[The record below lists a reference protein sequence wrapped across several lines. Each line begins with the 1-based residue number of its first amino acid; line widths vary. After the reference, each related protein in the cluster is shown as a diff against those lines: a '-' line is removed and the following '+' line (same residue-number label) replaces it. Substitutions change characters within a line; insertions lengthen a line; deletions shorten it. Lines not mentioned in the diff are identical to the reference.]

1 MSSPM
6 PDQTLA
12 ALPGR
17 LRAPFEM
24 KHGLPGRAGRRDAS
38 SSVAPIA
45 LLSGL
50 PASLPR
56 TTHRTPSARG
66 HSEMSSKAPSAR
78 TGSAEGRHR
87 LFSDREAAG
96 KAAPSL
102 PVSACAA
109 SPPPRLFSD
118 REAAGKAAPSL
129 PVSACAASPPPRLNR
144 TAEHVAQPQ
153 RQVTEALPATEVRR
167 DGLVRVARL
176 PPRRR
181 GDVAPEE
188 AECGALPAS
197 VVERPQ
203 KHVRGPRAEIVR
215 RLARRRPGA
224 PARPALAR
232 REGPVVVEDG
242 LAERA
247 RAPAERRRLQLVDAV
262 PTEPLLEREHLL
274 EARAAP
280 HARRAAD
287 VAVRDVP
294 G

>member
-78 TGSAEGRHR
+78 TGSAEGRH
-87 LFSDREAAG
+87 
-96 KAAPSL
+96 
-102 PVSACAA
+102 
-109 SPPPRLFSD
+109 RLFSD